1 MNKILI
7 IEDDA
12 DIAELERDYLSLNGY
27 EVTLE
32 SDGMLGLK
40 KALSEEYD
48 LVIVDLMLPSLN
60 GFNIVKTVRKEKEIP
75 LLIISARTEDI
86 DKIRGLSSGADDY
99 MTKPFSP
106 AELLARVKTHI
117 TRYDRLFKKV
127 PQTLQEEIIRI
138 KGMEININSRRVY
151 INNKEVVLTTR
162 EFDLLVFLAQN
173 PNHVFSKSQLY
184 DRIWGEDDFGE
195 TATVAVHIQKI
206 RKKIEKNPT
215 EPMYIETIY
224 GAGYRMNGNS
234 SNVK

>member
-7 IEDDA
+7 IEDDT

-27 EVTLE
+27 EVILE
-32 SDGMLGLK
+32 SDGMRGLK
-40 KALSEEYD
+40 KVLSEEYD
-48 LVIVDLMLPSLN
+48 LVIVDLMLPSMN
-60 GFNIVKTVRKEKEIP
+60 GFNIVKKVRKEKEIP

-117 TRYDRLFKKV
+117 TRYERLFNKV

-151 INNKEVVLTTR
+151 INNKEVVLTTK
-162 EFDLLVFLAQN
+162 EFELLVFLAQN

-206 RKKIEKNPT
+206 RKKIEKNPS

-224 GAGYRMNGNS
+224 GAGYRLNGNF